1 MSELDEFFTKKH
13 DRLFAIAIWSK
24 FLAWVVLVVFILLA
38 ITAFIGNMN
47 MYQVNLG
54 SFGRPIDG
62 FSDLFKQLPGS
73 ALSLLLESVS
83 TLVTGVIYFLVLK
96 SISLGLNM
104 IIETDLNYREKSM
117 LEVGNE

>member
-1 MSELDEFFTKKH
+1 MNEQDEFFTKKH
-13 DRLFAIAIWSK
+13 DRLLAIAVWAK
-24 FLAWVVLVVFILLA
+24 YLAWVVLVVFILLA

-47 MYQVNLG
+47 MYRMNVG
-54 SFGRPIDG
+54 SFGRPIDD

-96 SISLGLNM
+96 GVSLGLNM
-104 IIETDLNYREKSM
+104 IIETDLNYREKNV